1 MSIVRPFLA
10 IALTAGTMLATGGC
24 ALVSSQMGEG
34 DSAGAR
40 RNFSFFTLFGV
51 AVSALFCAAGIIFR
65 APLLRAMGT
74 DSSLYA
80 MCEAYAIPIFL
91 LVPFAMVSIILQIFF
106 VAAGRPGLG
115 FGLSIA
121 GGLVNIILDYV
132 LIAVIP
138 LSVAGA
144 AYASAAGYVLQA
156 IIGTAFFFANR
167 SGSLYFVRPRF
178 DAAALLKA
186 CGNGASEMVG
196 MLSVSVTMIAM
207 NVILMKLSG
216 ADGVAAAAVILSAQT
231 ILSAAYAGYVQ
242 GAASVV
248 SIHHG
253 ASNRPEFGTL
263 YRAALKTIASL
274 SVMTLLCAVFLARP
288 IALLFAKDSPHVVD
302 LAVRGMNIF
311 AAAFLLMGF
320 NLFASG
326 FFTALNDG
334 KTSALLS
341 LFRTLVFLLLPL
353 LILPGLLGVDGVWLS
368 MPTAELLGAGM
379 SLYYFIRMK
388 NRYHYDEEGTMS
400 KLHDVLM
407 RQFENM
413 DKAYEEYARANGLTY
428 LSLSMLEAIYKVGD
442 SCTQKRISEETHYPK
457 QTVNLV
463 INSFLESGCVELQE
477 IPSDRCNKQIILTA
491 KGRQLCERVVA
502 PMLEAE
508 NRAVRGLSERQSE
521 LLAALFEL
529 YGESYCEELKRI

>member
-1 MSIVRPFLA
+1 
-10 IALTAGTMLATGGC
+10 
-24 ALVSSQMGEG
+24 
-34 DSAGAR
+34 
-40 RNFSFFTLFGV
+40 
-51 AVSALFCAAGIIFR
+51 
-65 APLLRAMGT
+65 
-74 DSSLYA
+74 
-80 MCEAYAIPIFL
+80 
-91 LVPFAMVSIILQIFF
+91 MVSIILLIFF

-167 SGSLYFVRPRF
+167 SGSLYFVRPSF

-196 MLSVSVTMIAM
+196 MLSVSVSMIAM

-242 GAASVV
+242 GVASVV

-368 MPTAELLGAGM
+368 MPTAELLGTGM

-388 NRYHYDEEGTMS
+388 NRYHY
-400 KLHDVLM
+400 
-407 RQFENM
+407 
-413 DKAYEEYARANGLTY
+413 A
-428 LSLSMLEAIYKVGD
+428 
-442 SCTQKRISEETHYPK
+442 
-457 QTVNLV
+457 
-463 INSFLESGCVELQE
+463 
-477 IPSDRCNKQIILTA
+477 
-491 KGRQLCERVVA
+491 
-502 PMLEAE
+502 
-508 NRAVRGLSERQSE
+508 
-521 LLAALFEL
+521 
-529 YGESYCEELKRI
+529 

>member
-1 MSIVRPFLA
+1 MLSNIFMNVYSIVDQLFVSNLLGTDALFAVNIVRPFLA
-10 IALTAGTMLATGGC
+10 IALAAGTMLATGGC

-65 APLLRAMGT
+65 APLLRAMGA

-91 LVPFAMVSIILQIFF
+91 LIPFAMVSIILQIFF

-186 CGNGASEMVG
+186 YGNGASEMVG

-242 GAASVV
+242 GVASVV
-248 SIHHG
+248 SFHHG

-263 YRAALKTIASL
+263 YRAALKTIASP

-311 AAAFLLMGF
+311 AAAF
-320 NLFASG
+320 
-326 FFTALNDG
+326 DG
-334 KTSALLS
+334 LQPLS
-341 LFRTLVFLLLPL
+341 LRLLHRAQRRENLSPAV
-353 LILPGLLGVDGVWLS
+353 PVPNARFPAASAAYPAGAAWCGRSVAVDTDG
-368 MPTAELLGAGM
+368 GAFGRRHVAV
-379 SLYYFIRMK
+379 LFYK
-388 NRYHYDEEGTMS
+388 DE
-400 KLHDVLM
+400 KP
-407 RQFENM
+407 
-413 DKAYEEYARANGLTY
+413 
-428 LSLSMLEAIYKVGD
+428 LSLCM
-442 SCTQKRISEETHYPK
+442 R
-457 QTVNLV
+457 
-463 INSFLESGCVELQE
+463 
-477 IPSDRCNKQIILTA
+477 
-491 KGRQLCERVVA
+491 
-502 PMLEAE
+502 
-508 NRAVRGLSERQSE
+508 RAL
-521 LLAALFEL
+521 
-529 YGESYCEELKRI
+529 

>member
-1 MSIVRPFLA
+1 
-10 IALTAGTMLATGGC
+10 MLATGGC

-121 GGLVNIILDYV
+121 GGLVNIMLDYV

-196 MLSVSVTMIAM
+196 MLSVSVTMIAI

-216 ADGVAAAAVILSAQT
+216 ADGVAAAAVILSA
-231 ILSAAYAGYVQ
+231 AYAGYVQ
-242 GAASVV
+242 GVASVV

-274 SVMTLLCAVFLARP
+274 SVMTLLCSVFLARP

-388 NRYHYDEEGTMS
+388 NRYHY
-400 KLHDVLM
+400 
-407 RQFENM
+407 
-413 DKAYEEYARANGLTY
+413 A
-428 LSLSMLEAIYKVGD
+428 
-442 SCTQKRISEETHYPK
+442 
-457 QTVNLV
+457 
-463 INSFLESGCVELQE
+463 
-477 IPSDRCNKQIILTA
+477 
-491 KGRQLCERVVA
+491 
-502 PMLEAE
+502 
-508 NRAVRGLSERQSE
+508 
-521 LLAALFEL
+521 
-529 YGESYCEELKRI
+529 